1 MKKKLRA
8 ISLLLLFALAL
19 TLLAA
24 CRVEPRTQTG
34 TDTLH
39 REPDTDPDT
48 GGDEDIPRTQSAD
61 ATEDVLPGVAVPVSY
76 AALYD
81 TAGFTERAQEEPIA
95 EDLADGVA
103 DVVIKDE
110 ASLAETEGAVSA
122 DYSQT
127 NVQVAGIDE
136 ADVVKTDGE
145 YLYLL
150 SGETLTIVRADGEN
164 TAIVSQTAVCGTEK
178 TEAYYES
185 SWATGLYLDGGR
197 AVVLYERYYGTEL
210 SGGVY
215 LDKSTVGARIY
226 DVADPAAPALVA
238 DLAQDGY
245 LADSRVADGVL
256 CLVTEYSV
264 YDARRDEPETFIPCV
279 YERGAQQLLP
289 CDQIYLPGDVQSS
302 VYAVVRAIDLSSGQA
317 LGELAAL
324 GGCDYLYMSADNL
337 YLAAVESVRTTGEAR
352 EEGGARV
359 QDVTASQ
366 RTHLLRIATDGALTL
381 AASGVIDGRPLSQ
394 YSFDESG
401 GYLRA
406 VLTTGEDRYTVREYA
421 DGLDGVSAI
430 EASAFDDDDS
440 CALYV
445 LDMTLTVVSALTD
458 IAEDERVYA
467 VRFDGEMVYFVTF
480 RETDPLFAADLSD
493 PAAPVIRSALKLPG
507 YSSSLHV
514 WSDGLLFGLGRMVD
528 EKTGEVQGVKLA
540 LYDASDPDDLREET
554 CLTTEWTYTPAEDS
568 AHALFLDPER
578 GLVGFAASDW
588 LHDGYV
594 LYAYTGGAFSEWA
607 RYDLVGWIYS
617 ARATRIGNV
626 LYITGENELV
636 AVSLDDGT
644 ELARL
649 LFD

>member
-1 MKKKLRA
+1 MKRNVRRA
-8 ISLLLLFALAL
+8 LLLIFALAL
-19 TLLAA
+19 TLLTA
-24 CRVEPRTQTG
+24 CRTTCPAQPLTEAGERVLRAPEG
-34 TDTLH
+34 NA
-39 REPDTDPDT
+39 
-48 GGDEDIPRTQSAD
+48 GDETGVSRTQSAA
-61 ATEDVLPGVAVPVSY
+61 ATEDVRPGVAVPVSY
-76 AALYD
+76 TALYD
-81 TAGFTERAQEEPIA
+81 TAGFSERAQEVSA
-95 EDLADGVA
+95 VEDLADGVA
-103 DVVIKDE
+103 DVVIKEDAADAE
-110 ASLAETEGAVSA
+110 AESAAVGT

-127 NVQVAGIDE
+127 NVQAAGIDE

-150 SGETLTIVRADGEN
+150 SGETLTIVRADGED
-164 TAIVSQTAVCGTEK
+164 TAVVSQTAVCGTEK

-197 AVVLYERYYGTEL
+197 AVVLYERYYGVEL

-215 LDKSTVGARIY
+215 RDRSTVGARIY

-279 YERGAQQLLP
+279 YARGAQALLP
-289 CDQIYLPGDVQSS
+289 CDHIYLPEDVRSS

-337 YLAAVESVRTTGEAR
+337 YLAAVESVQTTGAAR

-359 QDVTASQ
+359 QDVVASQ
-366 RTHLLRIATDGALTL
+366 RTHILRIPLDGALTL
-381 AASGVIDGRPLSQ
+381 AASGVVDGRPLSQ

-421 DGLDGVSAI
+421 DDLDGVSAI

-445 LDMTLTVVSALTD
+445 LDMALDVVSSLTD
-458 IAEDERVYA
+458 VAEDERVYA

-480 RETDPLFAADLSD
+480 RETDPLFAADLTD

-540 LYDASDPDDLREET
+540 LYDASDPDDLREES

-568 AHALFLDPER
+568 AHALFLDPAR
-578 GLVGFAASDW
+578 GLVGFAASDYRA
-588 LHDGYV
+588 DCYV
-594 LYAYTGGAFSEWA
+594 LYACGDGAFSEWA
-607 RYDLVGWIYS
+607 RYDLSGWIYS
-617 ARATRIGNV
+617 ARATRIGEA
-626 LYITGENELV
+626 LYITGENELIAAALDSG
-636 AVSLDDGT
+636 AV
-644 ELARL
+644 LAQLR
-649 LFD
+649 F